1 MTIRRIELARAAGGA
16 FALAML
22 LGAGEAAANGRFP
35 AAGHIAV
42 NPTDGAH
49 IAVRTTYG
57 ILTTRDA
64 GKSWDWICEQAVQ
77 WTGQY
82 DPSIAVTADGTILA
96 GIYDHLGVGHGD
108 ACAWSSPAPLVQK
121 NVIDVST
128 ERAMPSSAVVM
139 TSNQTGTDTFVTELW
154 ASSDNAT
161 NWSQAGVD
169 LPTDFSALTVDVAP
183 SDAQRVYASGIR
195 AGTAGVLVRSVDRG
209 ATWETLDIPGSDQ
222 NKAPY
227 IAAIDPMNPQQL
239 YVRLAGAPGKL
250 LVSTDGGSIWSE
262 AFAGM
267 GVLKGFALS
276 PDGAKILVGGET
288 DGIWRASAADLVF
301 SKVSD
306 VGAQC
311 LSWAGAGVYVCA
323 AEFKDNFTVG
333 LSTDEGATFEPVMH
347 LSCIRGPLACDPGTD
362 VGGACPA
369 AWPATAE
376 VIDQASCLPDAGV
389 PDGGEM
395 DAGAN
400 PGPVDGAMEA
410 GCGCRVG
417 SRRGMNAGLA
427 SAIALGGIVVRRLRR
442 SAGSSR
448 ETR

>member
-1 MTIRRIELARAAGGA
+1 MKVDRIKLARAAGGA
-16 FALAML
+16 LAVATL
-22 LGAGEAAANGRFP
+22 LGAGGTAANGRFP

-42 NPTDGAH
+42 DPTDPAH
-49 IAVRTTYG
+49 ILVRTTYG
-57 ILTTRDA
+57 LLTTRDA
-64 GKSWDWICEQAVQ
+64 GENWDWICEQAVK

-82 DPSIAVTADGTILA
+82 DPSIAVTADGTVLA

-108 ACAWSSPAPLVQK
+108 ACSWSSPAPLVQK

-128 ERAMPSSAVVM
+128 ERATPSSAVVM
-139 TSNQTGTDTFVTELW
+139 TSNQTATDTFVTQLW
-154 ASSDNAT
+154 ASSDNAKT
-161 NWSQAGVD
+161 WSQAGVD

-195 AGTAGVLVRSVDRG
+195 AGTTGVLVRSFDRG
-209 ATWETLDIPGSDQ
+209 ATWETLDIPGSDP

-227 IAAIDPMNPQQL
+227 IAAIDPTNPERL
-239 YVRLAGAPGKL
+239 YVRLTGAPGKL
-250 LVSTDGGSIWSE
+250 LVSTNGGAMWSE
-262 AFAGM
+262 AFTGM

-276 PDGAKILVGGET
+276 PDGSKVLVGGET
-288 DGIWRASAADLVF
+288 DGVFRASTADLMF
-301 SKVSD
+301 EKVSD

-311 LSWAGAGVYVCA
+311 LSWSGTGVYACA

-333 LSTDEGATFEPVMH
+333 LSKDEGATFEPVMH

-376 VIDQASCLPDAGV
+376 VIDQGSCAPDAGV
-389 PDGGEM
+389 PDGGM
-395 DAGAN
+395 DAGPI
-400 PGPVDGAMEA
+400 PGPTGGGETDD

-417 SRRGMNAGLA
+417 ARRSMGAGFGV
-427 SAIALGGIVVRRLRR
+427 AIALGAIIARRTRR
-442 SAGSSR
+442 RHAS
-448 ETR
+448 T